1 MCHFP
6 SDVTLSSV
14 NPRLSKCAFI
24 FFSDSFTDI
33 PKNSNTGKF
42 FFDEDSVSEFLCE
55 VLDVD
60 EDSVSEFLYEVLDVD
75 EDLVSEFLYE
85 VFDVDEDSA
94 SEFGYE
100 VSEFDV

>member
-42 FFDEDSVSEFLCE
+42 FFDEDSVSEFL
-55 VLDVD
+55 
-60 EDSVSEFLYEVLDVD
+60 YEVLDVD

>member
-6 SDVTLSSV
+6 LGGLSVTV
-14 NPRLSKCAFI
+14 IPRLSKCAFI
-24 FFSDSFTDI
+24 FSSDSFTDI

-42 FFDEDSVSEFLCE
+42 FFDEDSDSEFLYGVSDSDE
-55 VLDVD
+55 DSESELLYGVSDSD
-60 EDSVSEFLYEVLDVD
+60 EDSVSEFLYEVL
-75 EDLVSEFLYE
+75 
-85 VFDVDEDSA
+85 DVDEDSA